1 MYFNDRTAAH
11 ASAVHVGDLLYLYLH
26 AFLYFFIFCLNAR
39 TSYFKFAF
47 VQLISASVSC
57 VYVELHKLM
66 YSFT

>member
-11 ASAVHVGDLLYLYLH
+11 DSAVHVGDLLYLYLH

-47 VQLISASVSC
+47 VQLIYAYTEKNLNHAC
-57 VYVELHKLM
+57 CA
-66 YSFT
+66 YSG